1 MAVAMAVVAVLFV
14 LTLETTTPT
23 RVDVLMV
30 EDMLKRGVFSQ
41 ISKEMAAAVRDQL
54 PKPTKDSTSKKL
66 PEKVNQADKSSVP
79 QTK

>member
-1 MAVAMAVVAVLFV
+1 MAALLVI
-14 LTLETTTPT
+14 TSETNTPT

-30 EDMLKRGVFSQ
+30 EDMLKRGVFKQ

-54 PKPTKDSTSKKL
+54 PKPTKDSTLKK
-66 PEKVNQADKSSVP
+66 PPKKVNQAEKSRVQ